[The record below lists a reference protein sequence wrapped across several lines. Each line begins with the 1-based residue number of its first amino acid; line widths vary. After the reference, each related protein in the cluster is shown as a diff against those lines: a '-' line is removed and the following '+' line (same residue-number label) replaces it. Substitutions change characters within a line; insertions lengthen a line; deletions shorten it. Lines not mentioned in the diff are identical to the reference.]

1 MRRSSLCLC
10 FRIQMSSQ
18 HSQISALRSSF
29 SRALGIIQDLL
40 GAQNP
45 TLADIKLEVD
55 ASLLASQVR

>member
-1 MRRSSLCLC
+1 
-10 FRIQMSSQ
+10 MSSQ